1 MIKKYVI
8 LIFFLFSFLAPGY
21 HSYAETKKVEKNKEM
36 EKVVPGP
43 KKEKLKEIEE
53 NNDSDKETEEK
64 GDSEKESDGEKKDS
78 EKWDSDLTCTK
89 DIKYTL
95 AQKQSLDQIY
105 HRIYMDYISLIETYA
120 WAGALTQDEKTLRYN
135 MLRNYILTFQKR
147 NYKWC
152 SEFEEDEWEEEWF
165 NSDND

>member
-8 LIFFLFSFLAPGY
+8 LIFFLFSFITAGY
-21 HSYAETKKVEKNKEM
+21 HANAEKDNEKKDNELEKVIPMPNKEKESELEEKN
-36 EKVVPGP
+36 
-43 KKEKLKEIEE
+43 
-53 NNDSDKETEEK
+53 N
-64 GDSEKESDGEKKDS
+64 SEKESDGEKKDS

-120 WAGALTQDEKTLRYN
+120 WAGALTQDEKNLRYN

>member
-1 MIKKYVI
+1 MIKKYVS
-8 LIFFLFSFLAPGY
+8 LIFFLFCFIAAGY
-21 HSYAETKKVEKNKEM
+21 HANAEKDYEKKDNELEKVMPLPNKEKESELDEKN
-36 EKVVPGP
+36 
-43 KKEKLKEIEE
+43 
-53 NNDSDKETEEK
+53 N
-64 GDSEKESDGEKKDS
+64 SEKESDGEKKDS

-120 WAGALTQDEKTLRYN
+120 WAGALTQDEKNLRYN